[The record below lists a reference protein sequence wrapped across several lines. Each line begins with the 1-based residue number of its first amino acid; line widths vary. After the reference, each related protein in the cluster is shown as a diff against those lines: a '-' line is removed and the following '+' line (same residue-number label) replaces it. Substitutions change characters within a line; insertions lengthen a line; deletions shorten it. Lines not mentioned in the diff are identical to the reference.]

1 MTEITITILV
11 AGILSVAWFLI
22 GILVRIR
29 CDRRLRRST
38 SGKGVLALTYD
49 DGPGSEM
56 TPKLL
61 DLLAQRD
68 VRATFFMIGGP
79 AGTAPELLERMVS
92 AGHTIAWHTRTH
104 RNQWKTDP
112 IRGLADLRIPPSL
125 QAGPL
130 GRSRL
135 FRPPF
140 GKMTLGTVLM
150 TRMRG
155 WRIVTWTHP
164 SGDTYRELPDPSE
177 IAERVDRDGGGVV
190 LLHDMDRDDP
200 ERERFVLRT
209 TAVLIDLAHRR
220 AWTFAHSP
228 TDWARLT

>member
-1 MTEITITILV
+1 MTEAIITIIV
-11 AGILSVAWFLI
+11 VGILSAAWFSI
-22 GILVRIR
+22 GILARIR

-49 DGPGSEM
+49 DGPGSET

-61 DLLAQRD
+61 DLLDQHD
-68 VRATFFMIGGP
+68 VRATFFMIGSL
-79 AGTAPELLERMVS
+79 AGTTPELLERMVS
-92 AGHTIAWHTRTH
+92 AGHTIAWHTQTH

-112 IRGLADLRIPPSL
+112 IRGLADLLISPSL

-130 GRSRL
+130 GRSSL

-140 GKMTLGTVLM
+140 GKMTLGTVL
-150 TRMRG
+150 TARMQG

-177 IAERVDRDGGGVV
+177 ITARVDRDGGGVV
-190 LLHDMDRDDP
+190 LMHDMDRDDP

-209 TAVLIDLAHRR
+209 TAALIDLARR
-220 AWTFAHSP
+220 REWTFAHSP
-228 TDWARLT
+228 SDWARLT